1 MKKIILFG
9 LSALI
14 LIIVLCFILFP
25 KPEERQVT
33 AVLSVQEEPA
43 VEEAAAEEPAVVP
56 EEPLPVPEVSEPAVM
71 TPRMRSSFDIVR
83 VEEDGSMVAAGKGE
97 PGTFSSLMDGESV
110 LTEIEINED
119 GEWIF
124 IPPEPLAAGT
134 HELWLRDSL
143 TDKRDLSEIV
153 VVSVPERENRQETV
167 AVLLSSG
174 AEDVTVLQA
183 PAGQIEAPV
192 DIKAVNYTGGTLAV
206 RGHAGSPGRINVYAD
221 NVFLG
226 NVWADGDWTLRL
238 ERRLAPG
245 QKYLIRADQVDG
257 RGKVTARVEVPF
269 EMEKGMET
277 AGRRRIR
284 IVKGDC
290 LWSIAKQLYG
300 TGFAYVTI
308 YQANKNQIRDPD
320 LIYPN
325 QVFVLPPASE
335 K

>member
-1 MKKIILFG
+1 MKKIILSG
-9 LSALI
+9 ICALI
-14 LIIVLCFILFP
+14 LIGVLCFILFSR
-25 KPEERQVT
+25 PEQTQVT
-33 AVLSVQEEPA
+33 AVLPVQEETA
-43 VEEAAAEEPAVVP
+43 VEENAVQEEIALP
-56 EEPLPVPEVSEPAVM
+56 EEVPPVPEVSEPAAL
-71 TPRMRSSFDIVR
+71 TPRVRSSFDIVR

-97 PGTFSSLMDGESV
+97 PDTFSSLMDGESV
-110 LTEIEINED
+110 LTELEINES
-119 GEWIF
+119 GEWIY
-124 IPPEPLAAGT
+124 IPSEPLAAGT

-167 AVLLSSG
+167 AVLLSSD
-174 AEDVTVLQA
+174 AENVTVLQA
-183 PAGQIEAPV
+183 PAAQIEAPV
-192 DIKAVNYTGGTLAV
+192 DIQSVNYADGTLV
-206 RGHAGSPGRINVYAD
+206 IRGRAGNPGRVNVYAD

-238 ERRLAPG
+238 DRRLTPG
-245 QKYLIRADQVDG
+245 QKYMIRADQVDG
-257 RGKVTARVEVPF
+257 KGKVTARVEVPF
-269 EMEKGMET
+269 EIEKGMET
-277 AGRRRIR
+277 ARRRRIR

-300 TGFAYVTI
+300 SGFAYVTI

>member
-14 LIIVLCFILFP
+14 LIAILCFILFP
-25 KPEERQVT
+25 KPEKNKVV
-33 AVLSVQEEPA
+33 AVLPLQEET
-43 VEEAAAEEPAVVP
+43 AAEETIVVP
-56 EEPLPVPEVSEPAVM
+56 EEPLPLPEVSEPAVLS
-71 TPRMRSSFDIVR
+71 PRVRSSFDIVR

-97 PGTFSSLMDGESV
+97 PGTFSSLMDGENV
-110 LTEIEINED
+110 LTELQINEE

-124 IPPEPLAAGT
+124 IPSEPLVAGT

-167 AVLLSSG
+167 AVLLSSD

-183 PAGQIEAPV
+183 PAKQIEATV
-192 DIKAVNYTGGTLAV
+192 DIQTVNYTGRTLV
-206 RGHAGSPGRINVYAD
+206 IRGHAGNPGRINVYAD

-226 NVWADGDWTLRL
+226 NIWADGDWSLRL
-238 ERRLAPG
+238 ERRLTPG
-245 QKYLIRADQVDG
+245 QKYLIRADQVDDKG
-257 RGKVTARVEVPF
+257 QVTARVEVPF

-277 AGRRRIR
+277 AKRRRIR

-300 TGFAYVTI
+300 SGFAYVTI
-308 YQANKNQIRDPD
+308 YQANKSQIRDPN